1 MDKITISNLQG
12 ENGLVNVVRY
22 FQNNGQKFLIY
33 SLNEVDEAGYTRLY
47 VAKIIGMNGNYSA
60 ETLNDNEWN
69 EVKNLVKVIVKA
81 NKESMPVP
89 VQDLNTKE
97 ISNILL
103 KDKKVFKLNAPL
115 VNDLSANKPNFD
127 DGNDDTG
134 NQKNAFS
141 EPVQPTFEVPSTRA
155 FETPVQPTFEVPST
169 PTFETPV
176 QPTFEV
182 PSTPTFETPVQPAF
196 EVPSTPAF
204 ETPVQPTFEVPNTP
218 AFETPVQPT
227 FEVPS
232 TPTFETPVQPA
243 FEVPSTPAFDFSND
257 INSSLDNNNT
267 NLYTDDYKKMYE
279 DVLKKNNELEETINK
294 LNTEIIQYKE
304 IINNVKNIIEK

>member
-47 VAKIIGMNGNYSA
+47 VAKITGMNGNYSA

-127 DGNDDTG
+127 DGNNDAG
-134 NQKNAFS
+134 NQKTAFS
-141 EPVQPTFEVPSTRA
+141 EPVQPT
-155 FETPVQPTFEVPST
+155 
-169 PTFETPV
+169 
-176 QPTFEV
+176 
-182 PSTPTFETPVQPAF
+182 F

-204 ETPVQPTFEVPNTP
+204 ETPVQPTFEVP
-218 AFETPVQPT
+218 
-227 FEVPS
+227 S
-232 TPTFETPVQPA
+232 TPA
-243 FEVPSTPAFDFSND
+243 FEVPNTPTFDFSND

-267 NLYTDDYKKMYE
+267 NSYTDDYKKMYE
-279 DVLKKNNELEETINK
+279 DVLKKNDELEETINK

>member
-47 VAKIIGMNGNYSA
+47 VAKITGMNGNYSA

-97 ISNILL
+97 ISNIIL

-127 DGNDDTG
+127 DGNNDAG
-134 NQKNAFS
+134 NQKTAFS
-141 EPVQPTFEVPSTRA
+141 EPVQPT
-155 FETPVQPTFEVPST
+155 
-169 PTFETPV
+169 
-176 QPTFEV
+176 
-182 PSTPTFETPVQPAF
+182 F

-204 ETPVQPTFEVPNTP
+204 ETPVQPTFEVPSTP

-232 TPTFETPVQPA
+232 TPAFETPVQPT
-243 FEVPSTPAFDFSND
+243 FEVPSTPAFEVPNTPTFDFSND

-267 NLYTDDYKKMYE
+267 NSYTDDYKKMYE
-279 DVLKKNNELEETINK
+279 DVLKKNDELEETINK

>member
-232 TPTFETPVQPA
+232 TP
-243 FEVPSTPAFDFSND
+243 AFDFSND

-279 DVLKKNNELEETINK
+279 DVLKKNDELEETINK